1 MKKITLLLIIALTL
15 NSCSP
20 KLIPNEKNEN
30 SLLGKINNQ
39 IENKTISKDALIYL
53 NDNVISY
60 QRLIELNIFDTKDFT
75 EINYLNKKEAVKEY
89 GGIGKNGV
97 IKMKSF
103 LDPLLDY
110 EYYKEINNKE
120 ILEFIEKSSN
130 EGIVNKNPL
139 LVVSGKPLR
148 GKEIA
153 STINELKVEKMN
165 LIEQIV
171 GYRIYGIRAIN
182 GVILI
187 DPKY

>member
-1 MKKITLLLIIALTL
+1 MRKITLLVIITLIL

-53 NDNVISY
+53 NEKVISY
-60 QRLIELNIFDTKDFT
+60 QDLIELNIFEVKDFP
-75 EINYLNKKEAVKEY
+75 EINYLDKKEGEKEY
-89 GGIGKNGV
+89 GESGKNGV
-97 IKMKSF
+97 IKMSSF

-110 EYYKEINNKE
+110 EYYKEINNTE
-120 ILEFIEKSSN
+120 ILEFIEKSSK
-130 EGIVNKNPL
+130 EGIINKNPL

-148 GKEIA
+148 GKEIE
-153 STINELKVEKMN
+153 STINELKVEKMT
-165 LIEQIV
+165 LMEQVI
-171 GYRIYGIRAIN
+171 GYRLYGIRAIN

-187 DPKY
+187 DPKI